1 MTPEEAPIRGPVEE
15 PAPLPLLPFV
25 GLNRVF
31 DGVMSC
37 FGPLGQWFCTSAG
50 RNLLGFVGLVLL
62 GGGIAWGAAEVF
74 GWPR

>member
-1 MTPEEAPIRGPVEE
+1 VPTEEPPSRDPVEQ

-62 GGGIAWGAAEVF
+62 GGGIAWGAVEVF